1 MSINFDSL
9 PTEQP
14 SSLMP
19 DGKYLF
25 KIKRVELKSSTNNEG
40 SYLSLLL
47 ASNHGNVFDNIS
59 DSEKPLARFKLGQFM
74 RALDINLTGNFELK
88 DLVKILPSKEL
99 VAAVTTQPAK
109 DGYRAK
115 NIIDAFDEQ
124 IFYPADFLAS
134 DGTTSPAET
143 EPPLPTFSEDS
154 TSTGA
159 DNY

>member
-14 SSLMP
+14 SSLMA

-25 KIKRVELKSSTNNEG
+25 KIKRVELKTSATSEG

-47 ASNHGNVFDNIS
+47 SSSHGNVFDNIS
-59 DSEKPLARFKLGQFM
+59 DSEKPLARFKLGQFL
-74 RALDINLTGNFELK
+74 RALDIQLAGNFELK

-99 VAAVTTQPAK
+99 VGAVTTQPAK

-124 IFYPADFLAS
+124 IFYPADFLA
-134 DGTTSPAET
+134 GATTEGPADT
-143 EPPLPTFSEDS
+143 QPPMPNFSEDNP
-154 TSTGA
+154 STGA

>member
-14 SSLMP
+14 SSLMA

-25 KIKRVELKSSTNNEG
+25 KIKRAELKTSNTSGGN
-40 SYLSLLL
+40 YLSLLL
-47 ASNHGNVFDNIS
+47 SSSHGNVFDNIS
-59 DSEKPLARFKLGQFM
+59 DSDKPLARFKLGQFL
-74 RALDINLTGNFELK
+74 RALNVHLEGNFELK

-99 VAAVTTQPAK
+99 VAAVATQEAK

-124 IFYPADFLAS
+124 IFYPADYLAG
-134 DGTTSPAET
+134 DNTNAAADTTPPA
-143 EPPLPTFSEDS
+143 PNFSEDS
-154 TSTGA
+154 SAGA